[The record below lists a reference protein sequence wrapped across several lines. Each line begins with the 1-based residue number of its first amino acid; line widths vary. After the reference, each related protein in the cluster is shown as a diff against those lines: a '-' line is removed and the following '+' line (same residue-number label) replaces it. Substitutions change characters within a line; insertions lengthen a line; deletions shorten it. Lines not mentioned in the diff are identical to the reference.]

1 MVLTEV
7 DRYDP
12 EAVDSVGDRGVVVG
26 GSLAG
31 LCAGRVLSGA
41 FEEVV
46 IVERDELSDE
56 PVARDGAPQ
65 TGHPHALLEAG
76 RATLEDLFPGF
87 GDDVLREGGLLIDA
101 FSDIKWYDEGG
112 FVADGSERSPM
123 YAASR
128 PLFEHVVRRHVR
140 SIGSVEFRD
149 GCRFFDYLTGED
161 SMAVSGVA
169 YRDENGAERRLD
181 ADLVVDAMG
190 RTSRTPGWLDD
201 NGFESPPVDRVRID
215 VNYSTVR
222 IERPPEDR
230 RLFFVPPSAPRKR
243 GTYVIPIEGDQWQ
256 VLLQGVHDV
265 ETPAEREGV
274 TDFLDRLPV
283 GELAEVVRSQPWV
296 DESVHRYPFPS
307 SLRRRYAE
315 LDRFPDGLV
324 VTGDGVA
331 SFNPIYGQGMS
342 VAALDALL
350 LHHALAEGGLR
361 NLPERYFAAVGDVVD
376 VVWQIAVGSDFGFEE
391 TTGPKPFGTD
401 LTNRYL
407 SRLIRRGHD
416 DPALRTAVGR
426 VLILDRPPSSLFRP
440 AVVWRALSPTVG

>member
-12 EAVDSVGDRGVVVG
+12 DGIDGVGACGVVLG

-31 LCAGRVLSGA
+31 LCAARVLADA
-41 FEEVV
+41 FDSVVV
-46 IVERDELSDE
+46 IERDEFPDE

-87 GDDVLREGGLLIDA
+87 GDDLIGEGGLLIDA
-101 FSDIKWYDEGG
+101 FSDIKWYAEGG
-112 FVADGSERSPM
+112 FVADGSERSLM
-123 YAASR
+123 CAARR
-128 PLFEHVVRRHVR
+128 PLFERVVRRRVR
-140 SIGSVEFRD
+140 SIEKVEFRD
-149 GCRFFDYLTGED
+149 GCRFFDYCTEGG
-161 SMAVSGVA
+161 SAAVSGVA
-169 YRDENGAERRLD
+169 FRDAGGEERRLD

-190 RTSRTPGWLDD
+190 RTSRTPEWLAD
-201 NGFESPPVDRVRID
+201 NGFEKPPTDRVRID
-215 VNYSTVR
+215 VDYSTVH

-243 GTYVIPIEGDQWQ
+243 GTYIIPIEDDRWQ

-265 ETPAEREGV
+265 DTPAEPEGV
-274 TDFLDRLPV
+274 VEFLDRLPV
-283 GELAEVVRSQPWV
+283 EEPAELVRAQPWV
-296 DESVHRYPFPS
+296 AESVHGYPFPS

-350 LHHALAEGGLR
+350 LHHALAEDGLR
-361 NLPERYFAAVGDVVD
+361 NLPDRYFTAVSDVVD

-391 TTGPKPFGTD
+391 TTGPKPVGTD
-401 LTNRYL
+401 PTNRYL

-416 DPALRTAVGR
+416 DPELRTAVGS

-440 AVVWRALSPTVG
+440 AVVWRALRPTSG